1 MFIDVWRMRFGN
13 RSKDALTMGSV
24 LTRACIGQM
33 QEWCA
38 RTTGRKPLLIR
49 GARQVG
55 KTTAVRMLAAAA
67 GLRLVEVN
75 LEKPWHFTST
85 FKTLNPRKIV
95 EAIALELALD
105 IKPDNTILFFDEA
118 QACPDVLPT
127 LRYFYEEAP
136 EYRVIATGSLL
147 DFALSEPHF
156 SVPVGRVEL
165 FHIGPLSFPEFLISL
180 KREPLVSFLNSY
192 QLGSPV
198 PEATHR
204 LLSDLTRLYTIV
216 GGMPEAVA
224 VFAATQSVTETE
236 KVKAGI
242 IDTVRLDFHKYQ
254 RHVSPQLLTT
264 VFDALPRLL
273 GGKLVYSRL
282 DPHRRSGE
290 LAKAVEQLCRARV
303 ASKVFNCGANGI
315 PLGAERDDRFFKILG
330 LDTGLLLSQLKLNP
344 TEVEQVA
351 ELNLVNNGVLAEQL
365 IGQQLRCLA
374 LPYQEPELHYWARER
389 RASAAEVDYVTI
401 DTSKGRVIPV
411 EVKAGKTGS
420 LRSLQVMVSEK
431 KLVLAVRFNSEPPSV
446 LAEKRITPL
455 GDAHFNL
462 LSLPHYLCPAL
473 PRLLATL

>member
-1 MFIDVWRMRFGN
+1 
-13 RSKDALTMGSV
+13 MGAM
-24 LTRACIGQM
+24 LTRTCIGHM

-55 KTTAVRMLAAAA
+55 KTTAVRMLGAAT

-105 IKPDNTILFFDEA
+105 ITPDKTIFFFDEA
-118 QACPDVLPT
+118 QACPDILPT
-127 LRYFYEEAP
+127 LRYFYEEAA
-136 EYRVIATGSLL
+136 EYRVIVTGSLL
-147 DFALSEPHF
+147 DFALAEPHF
-156 SVPVGRVEL
+156 SIPVGRVEL
-165 FHIGPLSFPEFLISL
+165 FHIGPLTFSEFLASL
-180 KREPLVSFLNSY
+180 KHEQVVSFLNSY
-192 QLGSPV
+192 RLGSPV
-198 PEATHR
+198 PEATHS
-204 LLSDLTRLYTIV
+204 LLTSLTRLYTIV

-224 VFAATQSVTETE
+224 AFAATQSLAEAE

-242 IDTVRLDFHKYQ
+242 IDTVRLDFNKYQ
-254 RHVSPQLLTT
+254 TRLSPRVLTT
-264 VFDALPRLL
+264 VYDALPRLL

-290 LAKAVEQLCRARV
+290 LAKAVDQLCLARV
-303 ASKVFNCGANGI
+303 ISKVFNCGAKGI
-315 PLGAERDDRFFKILG
+315 PLAAERDDRFFKVLG

-351 ELNLVNNGVLAEQL
+351 ELNLVNNGVLAEQF
-365 IGQQLRCLA
+365 IGQQLRCLVP
-374 LPYQEPELHYWARER
+374 PYQDPELYYWAREQ

-401 DTSKGRVIPV
+401 DTSKGRIVPV

-431 KLVLAVRFNSEPPSV
+431 KLPLAVRFNSEPPSL
-446 LAEKRITPL
+446 LAEKRVTPL
-455 GDAHFNL
+455 GEAHFNL

-473 PRLLATL
+473 PRLLATV